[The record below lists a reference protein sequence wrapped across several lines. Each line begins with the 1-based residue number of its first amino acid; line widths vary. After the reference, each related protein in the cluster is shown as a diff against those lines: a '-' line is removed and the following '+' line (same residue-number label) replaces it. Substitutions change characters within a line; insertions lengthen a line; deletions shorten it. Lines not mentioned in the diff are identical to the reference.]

1 LPVDD
6 RTLAAASGTWLR
18 RSADGYYRRT
28 YSTAAREGAALVLRG
43 VQGRR
48 LALLAT
54 RCPTCGTVQIFWD
67 GTLLKQV
74 SLAAPTPEK
83 KRLLAL
89 GPFASLREGTVRMRV
104 SSSGRPVQIDGLAVS
119 RA

>member
-1 LPVDD
+1 LWHP
-6 RTLAAASGTWLR
+6 T
-18 RSADGYYRRT
+18 RRT
-28 YSTAAREGAALVLRG
+28 YSTAARKGAALVLRG

-54 RCPTCGTVQIFWD
+54 RCPTCGTVQVFWN

-74 SLAAPTPEK
+74 SLAAATLEK
-83 KRLLAL
+83 KQLLAL
-89 GPFASLREGTVRMRV
+89 GPFPSLQEGTVRIRV
-104 SSSGRPVQIDGLAVS
+104 SSSGRPVKIDGLAVS

>member
-1 LPVDD
+1 
-6 RTLAAASGTWLR
+6 
-18 RSADGYYRRT
+18 
-28 YSTAAREGAALVLRG
+28 VLRG

-54 RCPTCGTVQIFWD
+54 RCPTCGTVQVFWN

-74 SLAAPTPEK
+74 SLAAATLEK
-83 KRLLAL
+83 KQLLAL
-89 GPFASLREGTVRMRV
+89 GPFPSLQEGTVRIRV
-104 SSSGRPVQIDGLAVS
+104 SSSGRPVKIDGLAGS